1 MMKQLVRPLTA
12 IWLALFLASGVPTP
26 SFAQSAA
33 QNPPVPAQTTVG
45 TGSTPPISLGMS
57 KYSYTRAPKAF
68 PNLIAPYSGMN
79 IPSSNQTN
87 SPKIEQLI
95 HDGKL
100 EISLQDA
107 IELTLQ
113 NSLDIEVARY
123 NVWFADTDLLKT
135 AAGGF
140 GRGTAGAS
148 FPFSQANVPGLSFD
162 PIVTGLVSI
171 DSQLVP
177 VNNPFLSGTGTGAL
191 ITGLAVHTNQYN
203 FGVGQGFSPGTT
215 VSVNW
220 DNTRSSSSNQVNLFN
235 PSVQSSLYLNISQQ
249 LLNGFGTFVN
259 HRNILIAKNN
269 RKIADLAFAQQAIT
283 TVTGAITAYYELAYA
298 RENVKV
304 QQQAVTVAEKLYND
318 NKKQLEIGTMA
329 PLDVTRAESELA
341 TDRQNLIVAQTAQ
354 LQQQQTLRNAI
365 SKDPMAPNLVNV
377 EIITTDKPTP
387 PAIVEAASFEEAV
400 KEAFTKRP
408 DLLEQ
413 EINLTNAGIDAKAN
427 KKALLPVATL
437 NARYGSQGLAG
448 NSPILAS
455 TTIAGS
461 PIVDANGTPVTVL
474 GAGGTPVAIFAPSTT
489 ASVTGTKTGGLGDAQ
504 SQIFHND
511 FPDYSVSLSLNIPIR
526 NRSAHADYQR
536 AVLTQRQTEVQLQQ
550 LKNAAILDVRNTYIA
565 LVQNRAR
572 VEAAGKAR
580 ELQQQTFDAEQKK
593 YQLGA
598 STVYQFILT
607 QRDLITAQG
616 TELRA
621 LADLVEAKA
630 NYERALGRT
639 LEVNNVTIAD
649 SGKGGAIEKDTLI
662 PGTING
668 QVVGTDKLF
677 KKLDA
682 QSAASATSTSSG
694 QK

>member
-1 MMKQLVRPLTA
+1 
-12 IWLALFLASGVPTP
+12 
-26 SFAQSAA
+26 
-33 QNPPVPAQTTVG
+33 
-45 TGSTPPISLGMS
+45 
-57 KYSYTRAPKAF
+57 
-68 PNLIAPYSGMN
+68 
-79 IPSSNQTN
+79 
-87 SPKIEQLI
+87 
-95 HDGKL
+95 
-100 EISLQDA
+100 
-107 IELTLQ
+107 
-113 NSLDIEVARY
+113 
-123 NVWFADTDLLKT
+123 
-135 AAGGF
+135 
-140 GRGTAGAS
+140 
-148 FPFSQANVPGLSFD
+148 
-162 PIVTGLVSI
+162 I

-259 HRNILIAKNN
+259 RRNILISKNN
-269 RKIADLAFAQQAIT
+269 RKIADLAFTQQAIT

-329 PLDVTRAESELA
+329 PLDVTRAEAELA

-448 NSPILAS
+448 NSPILVS
-455 TTIAGS
+455 TTTAGS

-474 GAGGTPVAIFAPSTT
+474 GAGGT
-489 ASVTGTKTGGLGDAQ
+489 
-504 SQIFHND
+504 
-511 FPDYSVSLSLNIPIR
+511 
-526 NRSAHADYQR
+526 
-536 AVLTQRQTEVQLQQ
+536 
-550 LKNAAILDVRNTYIA
+550 
-565 LVQNRAR
+565 
-572 VEAAGKAR
+572 
-580 ELQQQTFDAEQKK
+580 
-593 YQLGA
+593 
-598 STVYQFILT
+598 
-607 QRDLITAQG
+607 
-616 TELRA
+616 
-621 LADLVEAKA
+621 
-630 NYERALGRT
+630 
-639 LEVNNVTIAD
+639 
-649 SGKGGAIEKDTLI
+649 
-662 PGTING
+662 
-668 QVVGTDKLF
+668 
-677 KKLDA
+677 
-682 QSAASATSTSSG
+682 
-694 QK
+694 

>member
-191 ITGLAVHTNQYN
+191 ITGLGLHTNQYN

-220 DNTRSSSSNQVNLFN
+220 DNTRSSSSN
-235 PSVQSSLYLNISQQ
+235 P
-249 LLNGFGTFVN
+249 
-259 HRNILIAKNN
+259 
-269 RKIADLAFAQQAIT
+269 
-283 TVTGAITAYYELAYA
+283 
-298 RENVKV
+298 
-304 QQQAVTVAEKLYND
+304 
-318 NKKQLEIGTMA
+318 
-329 PLDVTRAESELA
+329 
-341 TDRQNLIVAQTAQ
+341 DR
-354 LQQQQTLRNAI
+354 R
-365 SKDPMAPNLVNV
+365 
-377 EIITTDKPTP
+377 PT
-387 PAIVEAASFEEAV
+387 
-400 KEAFTKRP
+400 
-408 DLLEQ
+408 
-413 EINLTNAGIDAKAN
+413 
-427 KKALLPVATL
+427 
-437 NARYGSQGLAG
+437 
-448 NSPILAS
+448 
-455 TTIAGS
+455 AGS
-461 PIVDANGTPVTVL
+461 VFI
-474 GAGGTPVAIFAPSTT
+474 GA
-489 ASVTGTKTGGLGDAQ
+489 
-504 SQIFHND
+504 
-511 FPDYSVSLSLNIPIR
+511 R
-526 NRSAHADYQR
+526 RSR
-536 AVLTQRQTEVQLQQ
+536 R
-550 LKNAAILDVRNTYIA
+550 
-565 LVQNRAR
+565 
-572 VEAAGKAR
+572 
-580 ELQQQTFDAEQKK
+580 
-593 YQLGA
+593 
-598 STVYQFILT
+598 
-607 QRDLITAQG
+607 
-616 TELRA
+616 
-621 LADLVEAKA
+621 
-630 NYERALGRT
+630 
-639 LEVNNVTIAD
+639 
-649 SGKGGAIEKDTLI
+649 
-662 PGTING
+662 
-668 QVVGTDKLF
+668 
-677 KKLDA
+677 
-682 QSAASATSTSSG
+682 
-694 QK
+694 